1 MGKKH
6 RGACGPE
13 FGCHAIVVTVVLV
26 VVVVVVVVGI
36 GVEVVVVAVVAAVV
50 LGENM
55 FFRNFW

>member
-13 FGCHAIVVTVVLV
+13 FGCHAIVVTVV

-36 GVEVVVVAVVAAVV
+36 GVGVVVAAVV